1 MDESVLFSVIVLAQA
16 NYQWMQDTIKSIAAQ
31 TYENYEIIIVEKKLT
46 RQQKML
52 LKEFSSKITK
62 ILNCKKNSP
71 NMVNLAVSNSK
82 GKYFNILFPG
92 DFYLSK
98 FCLKNVYEET
108 KNLPDL
114 IYSPFLFGESNFIP
128 KIMQNSFDLKTLK
141 TGKDI
146 TAIQSCFLLKDTFI
160 KLNGFNEKYPI
171 RGDYDY
177 LCTLFKKKNKKIK
190 YINRVLVDFQYQRKP
205 HEVFI
210 RYGIETFLIIFK
222 HFGFF
227 QTLSWAIIYDHF
239 KIVFFWFK
247 SLKRFFSSPE
257 NV

>member
-1 MDESVLFSVIVLAQA
+1 MDESVLFSVIVLAPA

-108 KNLPDL
+108 TNLPDL
-114 IYSPFLFGESNFIP
+114 IYSLFLFGESNYIP
-128 KIMQNSFDLKTLK
+128 LP
-141 TGKDI
+141 I
-146 TAIQSCFLLKDTFI
+146 THPFH
-160 KLNGFNEKYPI
+160 Y
-171 RGDYDY
+171 
-177 LCTLFKKKNKKIK
+177 
-190 YINRVLVDFQYQRKP
+190 
-205 HEVFI
+205 
-210 RYGIETFLIIFK
+210 
-222 HFGFF
+222 
-227 QTLSWAIIYDHF
+227 
-239 KIVFFWFK
+239 
-247 SLKRFFSSPE
+247 SLKIQKYFLCFGQSTVE
-257 NV
+257 LWICIHQ